1 MFYICSYH
9 ERKIPISNF
18 WSILSPQPGV
28 LDARRSTLRVIC
40 GTQRIPLITQSYIVG
55 ESLVLV
61 FRKQDGMF
69 KRLTITHFMPVTRWG
84 PISLQIKNNETTITK
99 KITPATIGQLVPRN
113 LISGTAGCDRLT
125 GAASHDYIE
134 GKDGIDVILGEGG
147 NDTVNGG
154 EGSDTIAG
162 GTGYD
167 VLEGGGGHDN
177 LQGGD
182 DADTLFGGMGN
193 DWLNG
198 GVGNDWVYGGAG
210 DDYFVFDGGND
221 RFFGGHGSDTY
232 KIGLAAVGQVVIAD
246 WAVTERLVLSRQFEG
261 AAIVYSNSHVSIK
274 AGEASIIIKGAH
286 MLNFD
291 ESNISYY

>member
-1 MFYICSYH
+1 M
-9 ERKIPISNF
+9 SNLWF
-18 WSILSPQPGV
+18 LGGGPGF
-28 LDARRSTLRVIC
+28 LDAKKAKPSVIC
-40 GTQRIPLITQSYIVG
+40 GTEEIPRIAQAFIEGGSLI
-55 ESLVLV
+55 LV
-61 FRKQDGMF
+61 FLRQNGGF
-69 KRLTITHFMPVTRWG
+69 RRLMIVNFMDATYRG

-113 LISGTAGCDRLT
+113 LISGTAGRDRLT

-134 GKDGIDVILGEGG
+134 GKDGNDVILGEGG

-162 GTGYD
+162 GAGYD
-167 VLEGGGGHDN
+167 VLVGGGGDDN

-182 DADTLFGGMGN
+182 DADTLSGGMGN

-286 MLNFD
+286 MLNFG